1 MLQKFGYSQYESQVY
16 EALVSSEESLDATA
30 IVRASQVPKA
40 KIYEVLDKLIEKG
53 VVLNTLSGKK
63 KFYSA
68 VSLDVIIKKLSL
80 EFEEDIRDLQSYKI
94 KKVSQDDHVWTL
106 KDEATIIAT
115 IDELIQD
122 ASHSILLSAWN
133 TTLEHYRPL
142 LEEKEREGISVEILT
157 IGDLRTTLENTST
170 LHPMEHHEKLEPS
183 QLVIVDEQSLL
194 FAGIENETW
203 KAIKT
208 NSQPLV
214 KVFTDF
220 FYHDVALT
228 YITKKYQEQ
237 LLEDEMIMRLLT
249 RLRY

>member
-1 MLQKFGYSQYESQVY
+1 M
-16 EALVSSEESLDATA
+16 
-30 IVRASQVPKA
+30 
-40 KIYEVLDKLIEKG
+40 
-53 VVLNTLSGKK
+53 
-63 KFYSA
+63 
-68 VSLDVIIKKLSL
+68 
-80 EFEEDIRDLQSYKI
+80 QSYKI

-220 FYHDVALT
+220 FIMMSLLHISQKNTKSSCWKMKRLCDFLLVFAISNLPSSHATFLLHIDVN
-228 YITKKYQEQ
+228 
-237 LLEDEMIMRLLT
+237 
-249 RLRY
+249 